1 MPKPI
6 WIATLSVALLLL
18 GGCGGD
24 EAPEPRAEESSTTPS
39 TTPSTPSSDV
49 ASPTESKT
57 PSKSPMPDDET
68 ESSPVEEL
76 PPEPLGEC
84 PMLADAAVTKAFG
97 RAMGVLTANPEM
109 CVFTPTKGMTDSSVT
124 VNLASGGNAA
134 AARGKCKGKATDVEA
149 GDDAFACVAGSG
161 VQGYVFKGGSSVVL
175 DVVFGTNEKALKAAA
190 QLLPSVTFPS

>member
-1 MPKPI
+1 VPKPS

-24 EAPEPRAEESSTTPS
+24 EEPEPRAEESSTTTS
-39 TTPSTPSSDV
+39 TPSSPSSDV

-57 PSKSPMPDDET
+57 PSTSARPDDET

-124 VNLASGGNAA
+124 VNLASGGDAA
-134 AARGKCKGKATDVEA
+134 AARSKCKGKVTDVEA

-161 VQGYVFKGGSSVVL
+161 VQGYVFDGGSNVVL
-175 DVVFGTNEKALKAAA
+175 DVVFGTNEQALKAAA
-190 QLLPSVTFPS
+190 QLLPSVTFQS

>member
-6 WIATLSVALLLL
+6 WIATVSVVLLLL

-24 EAPEPRAEESSTTPS
+24 EEPEPRAEESSTEPSSPS
-39 TTPSTPSSDV
+39 TDV
-49 ASPTESKT
+49 ASPTESEK

-76 PPEPLGEC
+76 PPEPLGAC
-84 PMLADAAVTKAFG
+84 PMLADQVVTKAFG

-124 VNLASGGNAA
+124 VNLASGGDPA
-134 AARGKCKGKATDVEA
+134 AARSKCKGEVTEVEA

-161 VQGYVFKGGSSVVL
+161 VQGYVFAGKNSAVL
-175 DVVFGTNEKALKAAA
+175 EVVFGNNQKAIKAAA
-190 QLLPSVTFPS
+190 ELLPSVTFQS

>member
-6 WIATLSVALLLL
+6 WIATVSVALLLL

-24 EAPEPRAEESSTTPS
+24 EEPEPRAEESSTE
-39 TTPSTPSSDV
+39 PSTPSSDV
-49 ASPTESKT
+49 ASPTESEK
-57 PSKSPMPDDET
+57 PSTSARPDDET

-84 PMLADAAVTKAFG
+84 PMLADAAVTKAFS
-97 RAMGVLTANPEM
+97 RPMGVLTANPEM

-124 VNLASGGNAA
+124 VNLGSGGDAA
-134 AARGKCKGKATDVEA
+134 AARNKCKGEITEVEA

-161 VQGYVFKGGSSVVL
+161 VQGYVFDGGSSVVL
-175 DVVFGTNEKALKAAA
+175 DVVFGNNEKALKAAA
-190 QLLPSVTFPS
+190 ELLPSVTFQS